1 MIEYLNNRNEKKF
14 DNILIKWKKKDIEI
28 IFIKEGWI
36 SETYLVLKAYHGDS
50 RININAIFVVYQ
62 EDGIVRKERIDKN
75 EIIKL
80 NYKEFIEAMSE
91 KNLKLNE
98 GSDNFEFKNI
108 GGIEIRTSS
117 EEELYPTEEGIKKIL
132 EILKWEVTI

>member
-1 MIEYLNNRNEKKF
+1 
-14 DNILIKWKKKDIEI
+14 
-28 IFIKEGWI
+28 
-36 SETYLVLKAYHGDS
+36 
-50 RININAIFVVYQ
+50 
-62 EDGIVRKERIDKN
+62 VRKERIDKN

-117 EEELYPTEEGIKKIL
+117 EEELYPTEEGVKKIL

>member
-1 MIEYLNNRNEKKF
+1 
-14 DNILIKWKKKDIEI
+14 
-28 IFIKEGWI
+28 
-36 SETYLVLKAYHGDS
+36 
-50 RININAIFVVYQ
+50 
-62 EDGIVRKERIDKN
+62 
-75 EIIKL
+75 
-80 NYKEFIEAMSE
+80 MSE

-132 EILKWEVTI
+132 EILK